1 MAKAIQYR
9 RKIKRSTLG
18 KKTNG
23 TRKRKSKK
31 S

>member
-1 MAKAIQYR
+1 MAKAVQYR
-9 RKIKRSTLG
+9 RRIKRSTLG

-23 TRKRKSKK
+23 TRKRRTKK